1 MKTTYDANI
10 LTYCQWRDDLTM
22 EQSPFC
28 HVDNLIF
35 CCLAYLN
42 WDGIAEGF
50 TVSESVSL
58 RDAAKLWESQPAKE
72 QKLRVETDRELLRQT
87 AASRR
92 FGDIRLFRYTEQVS
106 DTLQQQ
112 FSATAFLLDANT
124 IYVAFR
130 GTDDTLTGWRE
141 DFNLS
146 FLPKVPSQ
154 ESAATYLRSIM
165 TLGFRNVY
173 VGGHSKGG
181 NLAVYAA
188 AQMTPE
194 NAAHIRGV
202 YNNDGPGFVT
212 DLFDAPEFQPLQKRV
227 HTFVPQASVVGM
239 LLEHDEAYQ
248 VVYST
253 QKGIMQHDPYSWCV
267 IRNDW
272 YYLDD
277 TTTLSKIMDSSMRQW
292 ILGMQPEQR
301 EKLTD
306 AIFHVLQ
313 SETNA
318 KTVQDLVDGGAGTL
332 SAVLHAWSDMPP
344 ETRRFMQ
351 KMLGELLRIIG
362 QLAAAKR
369 RSETLAGRIGA
380 DEDNGK
386 LM

>member
-1 MKTTYDANI
+1 M
-10 LTYCQWRDDLTM
+10 
-22 EQSPFC
+22 
-28 HVDNLIF
+28 
-35 CCLAYLN
+35 N

-92 FGDIRLFRYTEQVS
+92 FGDIRLFRYTEQFS

-227 HTFVPQASVVGM
+227 HTFVPQASRCRDAVG
-239 LLEHDEAYQ
+239 
-248 VVYST
+248 
-253 QKGIMQHDPYSWCV
+253 
-267 IRNDW
+267 
-272 YYLDD
+272 
-277 TTTLSKIMDSSMRQW
+277 
-292 ILGMQPEQR
+292 
-301 EKLTD
+301 
-306 AIFHVLQ
+306 
-313 SETNA
+313 
-318 KTVQDLVDGGAGTL
+318 
-332 SAVLHAWSDMPP
+332 
-344 ETRRFMQ
+344 TR
-351 KMLGELLRIIG
+351 
-362 QLAAAKR
+362 
-369 RSETLAGRIGA
+369 
-380 DEDNGK
+380 
-386 LM
+386 